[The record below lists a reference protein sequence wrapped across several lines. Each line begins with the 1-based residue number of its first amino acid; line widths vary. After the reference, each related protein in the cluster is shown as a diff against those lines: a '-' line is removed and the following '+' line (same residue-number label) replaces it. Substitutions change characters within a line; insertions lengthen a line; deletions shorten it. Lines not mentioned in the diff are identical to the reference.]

1 MWKALIFKLE
11 ILAFMEL
18 MFLKER
24 KHTYQPSSRIYVN
37 SKNQK
42 AKKARTRVRGEWS
55 GWLVV
60 GSQGKLSHKHIH

>member
-18 MFLKER
+18 TFLKER

-37 SKNQK
+37 SKNRK
-42 AKKARTRVRGEWS
+42 AKKARTRVRGEWL
-55 GWLVV
+55 GRLVV
-60 GSQGKLSHKHIH
+60 SSQGKLSHKHIH